1 MPWPDPQN
9 QLAFLNGAILLLGV
23 LLYALLGGADF
34 GGGIWD
40 LLAGGPRAAEQRQ
53 VIAHAIGPIWEA
65 NHVWLIFVIVLV
77 FTVFPPVFAALSI
90 ALYIP
95 LSLALLGIV
104 FRGAAFIFRTPAR
117 NVATGAG
124 VWDRVFAVA
133 STVTPVFFGMS
144 AGAVASGQIQLVSGM
159 PVSDPWRTWL
169 APFPLAIGLLAL
181 ATCAYLAAVYLTLE
195 TTGEL
200 QEDFR
205 RRALGAGAVF
215 AVLAALAL
223 ILARSGAPWI
233 WHGLTSRAAVIAV
246 PLGIGLALLS
256 GWAVFARRYRLARVA
271 AAAEVA
277 LLAGR
282 VGAGAVP
289 LSGRAGPDLRER
301 RRLAGDDARG
311 PRRLRHRRALPHP
324 VALVP
329 LHGSSKPTSPA
340 RSMSAMERRVLNQMP
355 GHDPEHAAQP
365 GVRQMDAGA
374 CLCAPDRPRS
384 QANLPNLPNFPG
396 MRNSGKFVDQQ
407 HVEARCRTRRPATPA
422 PSEPRAGR
430 TEGLRRL
437 DVLVDPEEVVR
448 VVLALDRRPAGR
460 SARRRRR
467 APGPAPRRA
476 SIIMLT

>member
-144 AGAVASGQIQLVSGM
+144 AGAVASGQIRLVSGM

-246 PLGIGLALLS
+246 PLGIGFALLS

-277 LLAGR
+277 LLLAGWALAQYPYLVVPDLTFENAAASPAMMRAALIVFAIGALFLIPSLWFLYR
-282 VGAGAVP
+282 VFKADLPGAVDVDY
-289 LSGRAGPDLRER
+289 GAFR
-301 RRLAGDDARG
+301 RDGQG
-311 PRRLRHRRALPHP
+311 
-324 VALVP
+324 
-329 LHGSSKPTSPA
+329 
-340 RSMSAMERRVLNQMP
+340 
-355 GHDPEHAAQP
+355 
-365 GVRQMDAGA
+365 
-374 CLCAPDRPRS
+374 
-384 QANLPNLPNFPG
+384 
-396 MRNSGKFVDQQ
+396 
-407 HVEARCRTRRPATPA
+407 
-422 PSEPRAGR
+422 
-430 TEGLRRL
+430 
-437 DVLVDPEEVVR
+437 
-448 VVLALDRRPAGR
+448 
-460 SARRRRR
+460 
-467 APGPAPRRA
+467 
-476 SIIMLT
+476 

>member
-9 QLAFLNGAILLLGV
+9 QLAFLNGAVLLVGV

-53 VIAHAIGPIWEA
+53 VIAHAIGPVWEA

-117 NVATGAG
+117 NVATGVG

-133 STVTPVFFGMS
+133 STVTPVFFGMC
-144 AGAVASGQIQLVSGM
+144 AGAVASGQIRLVSGF

-233 WHGLTSRAAVIAV
+233 WHGLTSRAAVVAV
-246 PLGIGLALLS
+246 PLGIL
-256 GWAVFARRYRLARVA
+256 
-271 AAAEVA
+271 
-277 LLAGR
+277 LLAGWALAQYPYL
-282 VGAGAVP
+282 VV
-289 LSGRAGPDLRER
+289 PDLTFE
-301 RRLAGDDARG
+301 
-311 PRRLRHRRALPHP
+311 
-324 VALVP
+324 
-329 LHGSSKPTSPA
+329 
-340 RSMSAMERRVLNQMP
+340 N
-355 GHDPEHAAQP
+355 AA
-365 GVRQMDAGA
+365 
-374 CLCAPDRPRS
+374 
-384 QANLPNLPNFPG
+384 
-396 MRNSGKFVDQQ
+396 
-407 HVEARCRTRRPATPA
+407 ATPA
-422 PSEPRAGR
+422 MMRAA
-430 TEGLRRL
+430 L
-437 DVLVDPEEVVR
+437 
-448 VVLALDRRPAGR
+448 VVLGIGALFLTPSLWLLYRVFKADL
-460 SARRRRR
+460 
-467 APGPAPRRA
+467 PGAVDVETRGPV
-476 SIIMLT
+476 